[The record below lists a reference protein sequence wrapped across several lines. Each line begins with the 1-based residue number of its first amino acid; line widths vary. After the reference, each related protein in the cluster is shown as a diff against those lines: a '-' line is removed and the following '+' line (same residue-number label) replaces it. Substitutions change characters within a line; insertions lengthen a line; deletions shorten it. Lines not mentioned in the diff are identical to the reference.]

1 LIGGNNSWTI
11 IVTNFADTGAA
22 MDLQPP
28 DFLQPW
34 IKQLPQGAQDFL
46 NSGGWL
52 LVAVFLALLILFVL
66 AWTLR
71 AVFRSLFGRRKPAPI
86 DSDREFAED
95 LFYSP
100 MPEGHPGDR
109 RLTVYHLPVRIRLVV
124 VAPTGREASLD
135 AVNVDILIDQ
145 IVPGLSEVVR
155 RDRPKIRVWPP
166 QLSHSGFA
174 AAFRRR
180 MHKPE
185 PDGIASRWV
194 LVGGR
199 AQVGRQPLMIGFAFW
214 ADEPNMV
221 GRLTLEPHQWLDV
234 LRLRKTEE

>member
-1 LIGGNNSWTI
+1 LIGANNSWTI
-11 IVTNFADTGAA
+11 IVTIFADLGAT

-28 DFLQPW
+28 DLLQPW
-34 IKQLPQGAQDFL
+34 IKLLPQGAQNVL

-52 LVAVFLALLILFVL
+52 LVAVFVALLVLFVL
-66 AWTLR
+66 AWTMR
-71 AVFRSLFGRRKPAPI
+71 AVFRALFGRRKTAPI
-86 DSDREFAED
+86 DSDRDFTED
-95 LFYSP
+95 LFYCP
-100 MPEGHPGDR
+100 MPEGHPGVR

-124 VAPTGREASLD
+124 MAPLGREADLD
-135 AVNVDILIDQ
+135 ATAVERLLDQ
-145 IVPGLSEVVR
+145 VVSGLSDVAR

-166 QLSHSGFA
+166 QLSHTGFA
-174 AAFRRR
+174 TAFHRR

-185 PDGIASRWV
+185 PDGIASHWV

-199 AQVGRQPLMIGFAFW
+199 AQMGRQPLLVGFAFW

-221 GRLTLEPHQWLDV
+221 GRLTLEPHQWLDL